1 LKKENDV
8 NKINWRV
15 RLRNKT
21 FWLTL
26 VPLLVLLSQQL
37 GLNWVPENW
46 ESIFGTVMAILT
58 VVGIINDPTTAGIKD
73 SEQALVYYEP
83 KED

>member
-1 LKKENDV
+1 M

-26 VPLLVLLSQQL
+26 VPLLVLLTQQL

-58 VVGIINDPTTAGIKD
+58 VVGIINDPTTVGIKD
-73 SEQALVYYEP
+73 SEQALAYYKP
-83 KED
+83 KGE

>member
-1 LKKENDV
+1 MG
-8 NKINWRV
+8 KINWRV

-26 VPLLVLLSQQL
+26 VPLIVLLTQQL
-37 GLNWVPENW
+37 GLKWVPENW
-46 ESIFGTVMAILT
+46 ESIFGTIMAILT

-73 SEQALVYYEP
+73 SVQALTYTEP
-83 KED
+83 KQD

>member
-1 LKKENDV
+1 MSKK
-8 NKINWRV
+8 NWRV

-26 VPLLVLLSQQL
+26 VPLLVLLTQQL

-46 ESIFGTVMAILT
+46 ESIFTTVMAILT

-73 SEQALVYYEP
+73 SEQALAYYEP
-83 KED
+83 KGE

>member
-1 LKKENDV
+1 M

-26 VPLLVLLSQQL
+26 VPLLVLLTQQL

-46 ESIFGTVMAILT
+46 ESIFTTVMAILT

-73 SEQALVYYEP
+73 SEQALAYYEP
-83 KED
+83 KGE

>member
-1 LKKENDV
+1 M

-46 ESIFGTVMAILT
+46 ESIFSTVMAILT
-58 VVGIINDPTTAGIKD
+58 VVGVINDPTTAGVKD
-73 SEQALVYYEP
+73 SEQALAYYEP
-83 KED
+83 KGE

>member
-1 LKKENDV
+1 MR
-8 NKINWRV
+8 INWKV

-26 VPLLVLLSQQL
+26 VPLLVLLTQQL

-46 ESIFGTVMAILT
+46 ESIFGTIMAILT
-58 VVGIINDPTTAGIKD
+58 VVGIINDPTTAGVKD
-73 SEQALVYYEP
+73 SAQALTYYEP
-83 KED
+83 KQD

>member
-1 LKKENDV
+1 M

-46 ESIFGTVMAILT
+46 ESIFTTVMTILT
-58 VVGIINDPTTAGIKD
+58 VVGIVNDPTTVGITD

-83 KED
+83 KKD

>member
-1 LKKENDV
+1 MS
-8 NKINWRV
+8 KINWRV

-37 GLNWVPENW
+37 GLNWVPKNW
-46 ESIFGTVMAILT
+46 ESIFGTIMAILT
-58 VVGIINDPTTAGIKD
+58 VVGIINDPTTVGIKD
-73 SEQALVYYEP
+73 SSQALVYYEP
-83 KED
+83 KKD

>member
-1 LKKENDV
+1 M

-26 VPLLVLLSQQL
+26 VPLIVLLTQQV

-46 ESIFGTVMAILT
+46 ESIFSTVMAILT
-58 VVGIINDPTTAGIKD
+58 VVGIINDPTTAGITD
-73 SEQALVYYEP
+73 SEQALAYYEP
-83 KED
+83 KEDNYV

>member
-1 LKKENDV
+1 MS
-8 NKINWRV
+8 KINWRI

-26 VPLLVLLSQQL
+26 VPLLVLLTQQL

-46 ESIFGTVMAILT
+46 ESIFTTVMTIST

-73 SEQALVYYEP
+73 SEQALAYSEP
-83 KED
+83 KGE

>member
-1 LKKENDV
+1 M

-26 VPLLVLLSQQL
+26 VPLLVLLTQQL

-46 ESIFGTVMAILT
+46 ESIFGTIMAILT
-58 VVGIINDPTTAGIKD
+58 VVGIINDPTTAGLSD
-73 SEQALVYYEP
+73 SENAMSYTKQ
-83 KED
+83 K

>member
-1 LKKENDV
+1 M

-26 VPLLVLLSQQL
+26 VPLLVLLTQRL

-46 ESIFGTVMAILT
+46 EPIFNTVMEILI
-58 VVGIINDPTTAGIKD
+58 VVGIINDPTTTGLKD
-73 SEQALVYYEP
+73 SSQALAYYEP
-83 KED
+83 RKD

>member
-1 LKKENDV
+1 M

-26 VPLLVLLSQQL
+26 VPLLVLLTQQL

-46 ESIFGTVMAILT
+46 ESIFTTVMAILT

-73 SEQALVYYEP
+73 SSQALAYYEP
-83 KED
+83 KGE

>member
-1 LKKENDV
+1 M

-26 VPLLVLLSQQL
+26 VPLLVLLTQQL

-46 ESIFGTVMAILT
+46 ESIFTTAMAILT
-58 VVGIINDPTTAGIKD
+58 VVGIINDPTTAGITD
-73 SEQALVYYEP
+73 SSQALAYYEP
-83 KED
+83 KQD

>member
-1 LKKENDV
+1 MS
-8 NKINWRV
+8 KINWRV

-21 FWLTL
+21 FWSTL
-26 VPLLVLLSQQL
+26 VPLLVLLTQQL

-46 ESIFGTVMAILT
+46 ESIFTTVMAILT

-73 SEQALVYYEP
+73 SEQALAYYEP
-83 KED
+83 KKD

>member
-1 LKKENDV
+1 M

-15 RLRNKT
+15 RLRTKT

-26 VPLLVLLSQQL
+26 VPLLVLLTQQL

-46 ESIFGTVMAILT
+46 ESIFGTVMSILI
-58 VVGIINDPTTAGIKD
+58 VVGIINDPTTAGVKD
-73 SEQALVYYEP
+73 SAQALTYTEP

>member
-1 LKKENDV
+1 MR
-8 NKINWRV
+8 INWKV

-26 VPLLVLLSQQL
+26 VPSLVLLTQQV

-46 ESIFGTVMAILT
+46 ESIFSTVMAILT
-58 VVGIINDPTTAGIKD
+58 VVGVINDPTTAGITD
-73 SEQALVYYEP
+73 SEQALAYYEP

>member
-1 LKKENDV
+1 M

-46 ESIFGTVMAILT
+46 ESIFTTVMAILT

-73 SEQALVYYEP
+73 SEQALAYYEP
-83 KED
+83 KGE

>member
-1 LKKENDV
+1 MS
-8 NKINWRV
+8 KINWRV

-26 VPLLVLLSQQL
+26 VPLLVLLTQQL

-46 ESIFGTVMAILT
+46 ESIFTTVMTILT

-73 SEQALVYYEP
+73 SEQALAYYEP
-83 KED
+83 KGE

>member
-1 LKKENDV
+1 M

-26 VPLLVLLSQQL
+26 VPLLVLLTQQL
-37 GLNWVPENW
+37 GLNWVPDNW
-46 ESIFGTVMAILT
+46 ESIFSTVMAILT
-58 VVGIINDPTTAGIKD
+58 VVGIINDPTTAGITD
-73 SEQALVYYEP
+73 SSQALAYYEP

>member
-1 LKKENDV
+1 M
-8 NKINWRV
+8 NKINWSV

-26 VPLLVLLSQQL
+26 VPLLVLLTQQV

-46 ESIFGTVMAILT
+46 ESIFSTVMAILT
-58 VVGIINDPTTAGIKD
+58 IVGIINDPTTAGITD
-73 SEQALVYYEP
+73 SEQALSYYEP
-83 KED
+83 KENNYV

>member
-1 LKKENDV
+1 M

-15 RLRNKT
+15 LLRNKT

-26 VPLLVLLSQQL
+26 VPLLVLLTQQL

-46 ESIFGTVMAILT
+46 ESIFGTVMAILVT
-58 VVGIINDPTTAGIKD
+58 VGIINDPTTAGIKD
-73 SEQALVYYEP
+73 SEHALAYYEP
-83 KED
+83 KGE

>member
-1 LKKENDV
+1 M

-26 VPLLVLLSQQL
+26 VPLLVLLTQQL
-37 GLNWVPENW
+37 GLNWVPQNW
-46 ESIFGTVMAILT
+46 ESIFTTVMAILT

-73 SEQALVYYEP
+73 SSQALAYYEP

>member
-1 LKKENDV
+1 M

-26 VPLLVLLSQQL
+26 VPLLVLLTQQI

-46 ESIFGTVMAILT
+46 VWFFGTVMAILT
-58 VVGIINDPTTAGIKD
+58 VVGIINDPTTAGITD
-73 SEQALVYYEP
+73 SSQALAYYEP
-83 KED
+83 KGE

>member
-1 LKKENDV
+1 MS
-8 NKINWRV
+8 KINWRV

-26 VPLLVLLSQQL
+26 VPLLVLLTQQL

-73 SEQALVYYEP
+73 SEQALNYVVP
-83 KED
+83 KGE

>member
-1 LKKENDV
+1 M
-8 NKINWRV
+8 NKINWRI

-26 VPLLVLLSQQL
+26 VPLLVLLTQQL

-46 ESIFGTVMAILT
+46 ESIFSTIMEILT
-58 VVGIINDPTTAGIKD
+58 VVGIINDPTTSGIKD
-73 SEQALVYYEP
+73 SSQALAYYAP
-83 KED
+83 RKD

>member
-1 LKKENDV
+1 M

-26 VPLLVLLSQQL
+26 VPLLVLLTQQL

-46 ESIFGTVMAILT
+46 ESIFSTVMAILT

-73 SEQALVYYEP
+73 SPQALAYYEP
-83 KED
+83 KGE

>member
-1 LKKENDV
+1 MI
-8 NKINWRV
+8 KINWRV

-26 VPLLVLLSQQL
+26 VPLLVLLTQQI

-46 ESIFGTVMAILT
+46 ESIFGTIMAILT
-58 VVGIINDPTTAGIKD
+58 VVGIINDPTTSGIKD
-73 SEQALVYYEP
+73 SAQALSYYEP
-83 KED
+83 KQD

>member
-1 LKKENDV
+1 M

-46 ESIFGTVMAILT
+46 ESIFSTVMAILT
-58 VVGIINDPTTAGIKD
+58 VVGVINDPTTAGIKD
-73 SEQALVYYEP
+73 SSQALAYYEP
-83 KED
+83 KGE

>member
-1 LKKENDV
+1 MD
-8 NKINWRV
+8 KINWRV

-26 VPLLVLLSQQL
+26 VPLLVLLTQQL

-46 ESIFGTVMAILT
+46 ESIFTTVMAILT
-58 VVGIINDPTTAGIKD
+58 VVGIINDPTTVGIKD
-73 SEQALVYYEP
+73 SSQALAYYEP
-83 KED
+83 KGE

>member
-1 LKKENDV
+1 M

-26 VPLLVLLSQQL
+26 VPLLVLLTQQL

-58 VVGIINDPTTAGIKD
+58 VVGIINDPTTAGITD
-73 SEQALVYYEP
+73 SPQALNYVVP
-83 KED
+83 KGE

>member
-1 LKKENDV
+1 M
-8 NKINWRV
+8 NKINWRI

-26 VPLLVLLSQQL
+26 VPLIVLLTQQL

-46 ESIFGTVMAILT
+46 ESIFSTVMAILT
-58 VVGIINDPTTAGIKD
+58 VVGIINDPTTAGITD
-73 SEQALVYYEP
+73 SEQALSYYEP

>member
-1 LKKENDV
+1 M
-8 NKINWRV
+8 KINWRV

-26 VPLLVLLSQQL
+26 VPSLVLLTQQV

-46 ESIFGTVMAILT
+46 ESIFSTVMAILT
-58 VVGIINDPTTAGIKD
+58 VVGVINDPTTAGITD
-73 SEQALVYYEP
+73 SEQALAYYEP
-83 KED
+83 KGE

>member
-1 LKKENDV
+1 M

-26 VPLLVLLSQQL
+26 VPLLVLLTQQI

-46 ESIFGTVMAILT
+46 ESIFTTVMTILT
-58 VVGIINDPTTAGIKD
+58 VVGIINDPTTVGIKD
-73 SEQALVYYEP
+73 SEQALAYYEP
-83 KED
+83 KGE

>member
-1 LKKENDV
+1 M

-26 VPLLVLLSQQL
+26 VPLLVLLTQQL
-37 GLNWVPENW
+37 GLNLVPKNW
-46 ESIFGTVMAILT
+46 ESIFSTVMAILT
-58 VVGIINDPTTAGIKD
+58 VVGIINDPTTAGITD
-73 SEQALVYYEP
+73 SSQALAYYEP

>member
-1 LKKENDV
+1 MS
-8 NKINWRV
+8 KINWRV

-26 VPLLVLLSQQL
+26 VPLLVLLTQQL

-46 ESIFGTVMAILT
+46 ESIFTTVMTILT

-73 SEQALVYYEP
+73 SEQALAYYEP
-83 KED
+83 KKY